1 VNYEKIYKYGNILLL
16 LVVIGVL
23 IYILSQAAI
32 SGINPQTWVNHKDVY
47 TLYNIDDK
55 SLIIHLSHQERN
67 IGIMRLCNK
76 TNSMAPTFSRNALL
90 LYISPTDDD
99 IYNLSV
105 GDIIV
110 YEDIDGEF
118 IVHRIVRVIDNAGTP
133 EFMVK
138 GDNNNYIDSVIVKP
152 DMVFAIIVGVI
163 Y

>member
-47 TLYNIDDK
+47 TLYNTDDK

-76 TNSMAPTFSRNALL
+76 TNSVAQTFSRNALL